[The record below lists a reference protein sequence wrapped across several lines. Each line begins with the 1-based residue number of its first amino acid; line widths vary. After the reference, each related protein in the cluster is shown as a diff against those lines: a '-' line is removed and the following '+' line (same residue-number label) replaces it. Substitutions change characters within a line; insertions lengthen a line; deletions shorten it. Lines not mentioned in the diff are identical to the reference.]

1 MANIPTY
8 DAVII
13 GGGPAG
19 STCAHALVKA
29 GLNTLVVDSARF
41 PRVKLCAGWISPPIW
56 AVLDLLPEAYTGGL
70 WPWRRIH
77 VHFHGKKYKIRSK
90 GYFIRRYEFDE
101 FLLKRSR
108 ARVVE
113 DHHVRQI
120 EKDAEGYWLIDG
132 EFRARYLI
140 GAGGSHCPV
149 ARALFPKPENDQCGT
164 QEKEFEGNPDEI
176 AACRAGA
183 DGEPQ
188 VLLHD
193 NLGGYSWNIPKGSW
207 LNIGSGTKIARA
219 VVPAWSEARAF
230 FEGNDG
236 TGNIPVAS
244 RPELDKMKGHGYR
257 VFDPKCLEHCR
268 LDGAFLIG
276 DALGVAQPLTGEGI
290 LPAVLSGKLCAD
302 AIIGGAPESYA
313 RRMTGHPLFREYRLL
328 HNLLAWEQQRSG
340 GKPKNA
346 RPSRLRDWLVVQ
358 GFAWLFGAKRV
369 PAGWLLVKLLR
380 LNPNPFY
387 QD

>member
-1 MANIPTY
+1 MATMPTY
-8 DAVII
+8 DAVIV

-29 GLNTLVVDSARF
+29 GLNTLVVDSVRF

-56 AVLDLLPEAYTGGL
+56 DVLELLPGDYTGGL
-70 WPWRRIH
+70 WPWRRVHI
-77 VHFHGKKYKIRSK
+77 HFHGKRYTVKSK

-101 FLLKRSR
+101 FLLRRSK

-120 EKDAEGYWLIDG
+120 EKDADGYWLIDG
-132 EFRARYLI
+132 QFRTRYLI

-149 ARALFPKPENDQCGT
+149 ARALFPKPENDPCGT
-164 QEKEFEGNPDEI
+164 QEKEFEGDPQEI
-176 AACRAGA
+176 AACRIGA

-193 NLGGYSWNIPKGSW
+193 DLGGYSWNIPKGSW
-207 LNIGSGTKIARA
+207 MNIGSGTKIARA
-219 VVPAWSEARAF
+219 VVPAWNEARTF
-230 FEGNDG
+230 FEGNGG

-244 RPELDKMKGHGYR
+244 RPALDKMKGHGYR
-257 VFDPKCLEHCR
+257 VFEPECLDHCQH
-268 LDGAFLIG
+268 DGAFLIG

-290 LPAVLSGKLCAD
+290 LPAVLSGKLCAA
-302 AIIGGAPESYA
+302 AIAEGAPESYP
-313 RRMTGHPLFREYRLL
+313 RRMTDHPLFREYRLL
-328 HNLLAWEQQRSG
+328 HNLLVWEQKRAG
-340 GKPKNA
+340 VRNENP
-346 RPSRLRDWLVVQ
+346 RPSRFRDWLVVQ

-369 PAGWLLVKLLR
+369 PLGWLLARLLG
-380 LNPNPFY
+380 NSI
-387 QD
+387 